1 MRAWTVDADDIRVAE
16 DFDDSLLHRTP
27 EIEAFLSADREDK
40 FIVIGTK
47 GFGKTLLLKAKRIL
61 YQRAGQSVCL
71 PSGNLL
77 DKPIGDKIFSREAIA
92 FFAAS
97 PLPWAKV
104 WLTAVALAA
113 LKQAGPP
120 EGLKVNNRLAALIA
134 DAQLHSVIDHFVR
147 LLDLTPSELQRCATD
162 TDGHLVPR
170 LRMLKTPLAIFIDGI
185 DEYFNKHVEELPTH
199 PSVTGELSPDVWYF
213 AQLGLVEVAYQLRRI
228 NHRLKIFAAIRKEAY
243 ARLPQRTAM
252 VQQYRG
258 SAVDIAY
265 APESLR
271 EIFVNNIRL
280 VKADRMVLPGRE
292 RSHPL
297 EAFLGRPSV
306 TDTYTR
312 EEEDVFGYVCRHTLL
327 RPRDLMTIGD
337 RLLALRP
344 DERRNEHRMMEAV
357 HQAATEIADE
367 YLAEIAPYIG
377 VMGLDRLFQALPGPI
392 LARAEIEAL
401 CEGSTPGEIDLDGC
415 EAAFHALYRV
425 GLLGHVQHDIV
436 RGEWRQRFLRPGDAT
451 LEPHGLLPRATHY
464 LLHPVLTGVI
474 GRLNPGFL
482 QRIDRLNIVG
492 YDRPWKSPAG
502 VERNASLV
510 ALCVLKADVHG
521 FGSLMSAGADGPVRK
536 ALADA
541 VQRWAPPGAI
551 SETGNG
557 DSILI
562 AADDPVALV
571 QTARHLMDEVYA
583 APGQP
588 RLRIALH
595 HGEVHT
601 RERDSDL
608 QLEVVGGSAI
618 LCAARVETVV
628 EPGQIWATEE
638 FRQQFLQRP
647 SLWRT
652 SPLRPPGGGELFN
665 VRKPGS
671 SEPDLMVRLHRL
683 ES

>member
-16 DFDDSLLHRTP
+16 DFDESLLHRTP
-27 EIEAFLSADREDK
+27 EIEAFLAPDREDK

-47 GFGKTLLLKAKRIL
+47 GFGQTLLLKAKRIL
-61 YQRAGQSVCL
+61 YQHAGQSICL
-71 PSGNLL
+71 PHGNLL

-113 LKQAGPP
+113 LKETDQTG
-120 EGLKVNNRLAALIA
+120 GLKVNARLASLVA
-134 DAQLHSVIDHFVR
+134 DKQLHSVIDHFVR
-147 LLDLTPSELQRCATD
+147 LLDFTPSDLQRCATD

-170 LRMLKTPLAIFIDGI
+170 LRMLNSPLTIFIDGI
-185 DEYFNKHVEELPTH
+185 DEYFNKHVEEVPVN

-213 AQLGLVEVAYQLRRI
+213 SQLGLVEVAYQLRRI
-228 NHRLKIFAAIRKEAY
+228 NHRLKVFAAIRKEAY
-243 ARLPQRTAM
+243 ARLTQRTAM

-258 SAVDIAY
+258 SAVDIVY

-271 EIFVNNIRL
+271 EIFVNNIQL
-280 VKADRMVLPGRE
+280 VKADRMVLPGRQ
-292 RSHPL
+292 RSNPL
-297 EAFLGRPSV
+297 EGFLGRTSV
-306 TDTYTR
+306 VDTYTR

-337 RLLALRP
+337 RLGALRP

-357 HQAATEIADE
+357 NHAATEIAHE

-377 VMGLDRLFQALPGPI
+377 DLELDRLFQRLPGPI
-392 LARAEIEAL
+392 LTRSEVDAL
-401 CEGSTPGEIDLDGC
+401 CDDDMDDGALSTGHEPALR
-415 EAAFHALYRV
+415 ALYRV
-425 GLLGHVQHDIV
+425 GLMGYVQHDIV

-464 LLHPVLTGVI
+464 LLHPVLSGVI
-474 GRLNPGFL
+474 GRLNPEFL

-492 YDRPWKSPAG
+492 YDRPWKAPGG
-502 VERNASLV
+502 VERLASV
-510 ALCVLKADVHG
+510 NALCVLKADVHG
-521 FGSLMSAGADGPVRK
+521 FGSFMSAGADGPVRK
-536 ALADA
+536 ALTDA
-541 VQRWAPPGAI
+541 VQRWAPPDSI
-551 SETGNG
+551 SETGAG
-557 DSILI
+557 DSVLI
-562 AADDPVALV
+562 ACDDPVALV
-571 QTARHLMDEVYA
+571 QTARHLLDDVYS

-595 HGEVHT
+595 YGEVHT
-601 RERDSDL
+601 RERDIDL
-608 QLEVVGGSAI
+608 RLAVVGGTAI
-618 LCAARVETVV
+618 LGAARVEPVV

-638 FRQQFLQRP
+638 FREQFSQRP

-652 SPLRPPGGGELFN
+652 TPLRPTSGGELFN
-665 VRKPGS
+665 VTKKGS
-671 SEPDLMVRLHRL
+671 TEPELWVRLHRL